1 GKEIFK
7 CVYESEELLNVG
19 FRSGNGYDSSAS
31 SDVSSDEGGD
41 DNDKIVKKIFRK
53 FFKKVPKRKKSS
65 TSINSI
71 KSNSSNKSSNCST
84 YSNNSNDGD
93 GKFSSKYSSNTS
105 YNSSGSSRSTQQKY
119 VSHKLALHKSTR
131 LNKHIPENVSDFTLQ
146 YNFEI
151 RTSLEEHV
159 RQLHHGENTNE
170 NKIVLEEYQ
179 DLNKLSGTDSI
190 WMFLFDFEEKMSM
203 EKIVNIARGTDS
215 NEVEENIAEEKVST
229 DDALESVGKVLNF
242 IQQNYLSVDSQLFR
256 NLHTK

>member
-1 GKEIFK
+1 MNYSKLQSEMIAECKEIFK

-31 SDVSSDEGGD
+31 SD
-41 DNDKIVKKIFRK
+41 
-53 FFKKVPKRKKSS
+53 
-65 TSINSI
+65 
-71 KSNSSNKSSNCST
+71 
-84 YSNNSNDGD
+84 
-93 GKFSSKYSSNTS
+93 
-105 YNSSGSSRSTQQKY
+105 
-119 VSHKLALHKSTR
+119 
-131 LNKHIPENVSDFTLQ
+131 
-146 YNFEI
+146 I

>member
-1 GKEIFK
+1 MDFKTEGKEIFK

-53 FFKKVPKRKKSS
+53 FFKKVPKRK
-65 TSINSI
+65 N
-71 KSNSSNKSSNCST
+71 
-84 YSNNSNDGD
+84 
-93 GKFSSKYSSNTS
+93 
-105 YNSSGSSRSTQQKY
+105 TQQKY

-179 DLNKLSGTDSI
+179 DSKIRIEITSELDNAFKL
-190 WMFLFDFEEKMSM
+190 
-203 EKIVNIARGTDS
+203 
-215 NEVEENIAEEKVST
+215 
-229 DDALESVGKVLNF
+229 
-242 IQQNYLSVDSQLFR
+242 
-256 NLHTK
+256 

>member
-1 GKEIFK
+1 MDFK
-7 CVYESEELLNVG
+7 TENQC

-159 RQLHHGENTNE
+159 RQLHHGKNTDE

-179 DLNKLSGTDSI
+179 DSKIRIEITSELDNAFKL
-190 WMFLFDFEEKMSM
+190 
-203 EKIVNIARGTDS
+203 
-215 NEVEENIAEEKVST
+215 
-229 DDALESVGKVLNF
+229 
-242 IQQNYLSVDSQLFR
+242 
-256 NLHTK
+256 

>member
-1 GKEIFK
+1 KEIFK
-7 CVYESEELLNVG
+7 CVYESEELLNVS

-41 DNDKIVKKIFRK
+41 DNDKIVKKFFKK

-71 KSNSSNKSSNCST
+71 KSNSSNKSSN
-84 YSNNSNDGD
+84 YSNYSSSASS

-105 YNSSGSSRSTQQKY
+105 YNSNSSSSSRSTQQKY

-159 RQLHHGENTNE
+159 RQLHHGKNTDE

-179 DLNKLSGTDSI
+179 DSKIRIEITSELDNAFKL
-190 WMFLFDFEEKMSM
+190 
-203 EKIVNIARGTDS
+203 
-215 NEVEENIAEEKVST
+215 
-229 DDALESVGKVLNF
+229 
-242 IQQNYLSVDSQLFR
+242 
-256 NLHTK
+256 

>member
-1 GKEIFK
+1 MSNLPFLNQSSRMTRSTKCKEIFK

-53 FFKKVPKRKKSS
+53 FFKKVPKRK
-65 TSINSI
+65 N
-71 KSNSSNKSSNCST
+71 
-84 YSNNSNDGD
+84 
-93 GKFSSKYSSNTS
+93 
-105 YNSSGSSRSTQQKY
+105 
-119 VSHKLALHKSTR
+119 TR